1 MPNLQKYLMRAL
13 IAFAPT
19 VLFFVG
25 AASGLIEY
33 EGREFDAASNVAA
46 LIQAIVFI
54 PFIVWMWVDFRRH
67 PEKYPAPGWL
77 LRAID
82 LLLLGFF
89 VLVFAYIYFD

>member
-1 MPNLQKYLMRAL
+1 
-13 IAFAPT
+13 
-19 VLFFVG
+19 
-25 AASGLIEY
+25 
-33 EGREFDAASNVAA
+33 
-46 LIQAIVFI
+46 
-54 PFIVWMWVDFRRH
+54 MWVDFRRH